1 MAGVLGG
8 LAFGVV
14 ALLGSALSSRS
25 SHDTARAILVADL
38 DESII
43 RRAMALPAV
52 SGKDRSEIIEPG
64 DRFIVQGGLG
74 QTLGRPLPSPGN
86 APAFQVV
93 DRAFVRLPEGSY
105 RRLTLRLPA
114 GGLQTPTTVVYSAPA
129 TDLNRVLQRL
139 AMTLILCGAAAGA
152 IAAGV
157 SARLA
162 RLALRPLADAAAA
175 IGAVNETNLDRRVDQ
190 NFLPPELRPMA
201 CQLNRMLGRLQTAFE
216 QRRRFVADA
225 SHELRTPTAAMIT
238 TMEVA
243 LRRPRTPAELE
254 EVLNICL
261 TEARHMRQ
269 LVQALLRQVRA
280 EGESA
285 VDDISDFDASE
296 LVTQCANLAQSL
308 AREKDI
314 LLVGDVS
321 GALPVR
327 AEASR
332 LRSVVMNLLS
342 NAIEYNKSGG
352 SVEVSARLKGSSAEI
367 RVKDDGP
374 GISPEDL
381 PHLFQPFYRAG
392 ASRQSDGHL
401 GLGLFLVESHLKV
414 MGGECQVESKLGQGT
429 TFCVRMPLA
438 PSVTEPVA
446 EWKA

>member
-1 MAGVLGG
+1 
-8 LAFGVV
+8 
-14 ALLGSALSSRS
+14 
-25 SHDTARAILVADL
+25 
-38 DESII
+38 
-43 RRAMALPAV
+43 
-52 SGKDRSEIIEPG
+52 
-64 DRFIVQGGLG
+64 
-74 QTLGRPLPSPGN
+74 
-86 APAFQVV
+86 
-93 DRAFVRLPEGSY
+93 
-105 RRLTLRLPA
+105 
-114 GGLQTPTTVVYSAPA
+114 
-129 TDLNRVLQRL
+129 
-139 AMTLILCGAAAGA
+139 
-152 IAAGV
+152 
-157 SARLA
+157 
-162 RLALRPLADAAAA
+162 
-175 IGAVNETNLDRRVDQ
+175 
-190 NFLPPELRPMA
+190 
-201 CQLNRMLGRLQTAFE
+201 
-216 QRRRFVADA
+216 
-225 SHELRTPTAAMIT
+225 
-238 TMEVA
+238 
-243 LRRPRTPAELE
+243 
-254 EVLNICL
+254 VLNICL